1 MKTLPDNFL
10 QLRNFWLK
18 IFLVLIV
25 AISIY
30 VTMEFWVSLIIS
42 IALAFV
48 LNPFVEQLGRIKIGP
63 NKFPLPRFLAIILA
77 FILASGFFIISLVFI
92 IFPLLAEIDKLSL
105 SLPQLAGNIRENLLQ
120 LQLLLPDN
128 INSML
133 NQTINQAEMYI
144 ANFIHNTIKAI
155 FEFLSNALQ
164 IIIVPVLTFY
174 FIKDGRKIR
183 DNFLSILPLQYQEK
197 CEEYFD
203 EVQNAMSAYVRGLAK
218 LSLIAGTVI
227 TAYAFMIDIDYPL
240 VLGLLAAF
248 AEALPIIGPILA
260 VVPAIILTVIH
271 MPDMIASV
279 ACFYLIFNQIDSNII
294 IPKVMGNAI
303 KLHPTMIIFSLL
315 VGAKLFGILGMVFA
329 VPVTAFLKI
338 SFKHIFFVSRG

>member
-1 MKTLPDNFL
+1 MLPEDFL
-10 QLRNFWLK
+10 RMRSFWLK
-18 IFLVLIV
+18 LFLVVVTSIV
-25 AISIY
+25 IY
-30 VTMEFWVSLIIS
+30 STMEFWVSLIIS
-42 IALAFV
+42 VALAFV
-48 LNPFVEQLGRIKIGP
+48 LNPFVEQLGRIRIGP

-77 FILASGFFIISLVFI
+77 FVLASGFLLISLIFI
-92 IFPLLAEIDKLSL
+92 IFPLLAEVNKLLL
-105 SLPQLAGNIRENLLQ
+105 SLPQLTTNVRENLLH
-120 LQLLLPDN
+120 LQMLLPDN

-133 NQTINQAEMYI
+133 NQAINQAEMYI
-144 ANFIHNTIKAI
+144 ANLIHNTIKAT

-183 DNFLSILPLQYQEK
+183 NNFLAILPLGYQEQ
-197 CEEYFD
+197 CEIYFD
-203 EVQNAMSAYVRGLAK
+203 EVQSTMSAYVRGLAK

-227 TAYAFMIDIDYPL
+227 TTYAFMINIDYPL

-260 VVPAIILTVIH
+260 VVPAVILAIIH
-271 MPDMIASV
+271 MPDMVASV
-279 ACFYLIFNQIDSNII
+279 ICFYLIFNQVDSNII
-294 IPKVMGNAI
+294 IPKIMGDAI
-303 KLHPTMIIFSLL
+303 KLHPTMVIFSLL

-338 SFKHIFFVSRG
+338 SFKHIFFVK